1 MQTIVY
7 RIDNTLF
14 DLCALY
20 QHALHDMGNELG
32 PMYFPT
38 QGASDLLAALGPAE
52 FGRIFASKYQPFAAD
67 FERAV
72 RRCLSQN
79 KNIVVEA
86 FGATASLETLQQ
98 ERANVLFSSALSRP
112 TLQMLFER
120 AGWRARGLYS
130 ALLRNDDTSQTVQ
143 RIFAAKTLPDLDE
156 AIWVCGSPYDLAC
169 AAEVGGAER
178 ILVARDTETSG
189 ENNSVLTVLPTPVPD
204 ESAAVFTVP
213 TVSLVPELLRRLG
226 YFDDAP
232 ATRRSGVVARRT
244 TRAA

>member
-14 DLCALY
+14 DLRALY
-20 QHALHDMGNELG
+20 QHALHDMGTELG

-38 QGASDLLAALGPAE
+38 HGASDLLAALGPAE
-52 FGRIFASKYQPFAAD
+52 FGRVFASKYEPFAED

-72 RRCLSQN
+72 RRCLSQS

-86 FGATASLETLQQ
+86 FGATASLETLHQ

-120 AGWRARGLYS
+120 AGWRAPSVHS
-130 ALLRNDDTSQTVQ
+130 ARLRNDDTSQAVQ
-143 RIFAAKTLPDLDE
+143 RLFAAKALPDLDE
-156 AIWVCGSPYDLAC
+156 AIWVCGSPYDLAW
-169 AAEVGGAER
+169 AAEIGGAER
-178 ILVARDTETSG
+178 ILVARDAETTA
-189 ENNSVLTVLPTPVPD
+189 ENNSVLTVLPTAVPD

-213 TVSLVPELLRRLG
+213 TIGLVPELLRRLG
-226 YFDDAP
+226 YFHDAP
-232 ATRRSGVVARRT
+232 VTRRSGVVARRA